1 MKLKAV
7 NIQNFRSI
15 QEVTLE
21 ECGDFNVIV
30 GKNNV
35 GKSNILYAISFFFNF
50 LKALTKGNDPDYKFL
65 GIPTSFSSLDFH
77 QKLVEIPIKI
87 TMFFQ
92 LSLDEKNSLIGE
104 RIKSVKH
111 FRDID
116 EFDSELSLALVLE
129 IKNYLEEDVSE
140 FFPPGPFTYV
150 KKVVLCK
157 SDCSTVQEDT
167 IIDTIFEVNTREQQI
182 FFPGYVF
189 NLIKEICETKF
200 LYLAERREPMGK
212 CEAEQLLN
220 LKIKRESSKKFHAVR
235 EIVTTLLDV
244 DIDAFQADKTS
255 SGEGSEA
262 ELDVDG
268 FLAQVNGTGIC
279 EALRLILEYELKQ
292 PDILLVEEPEIHLH
306 PALETI
312 MMRYLKSIG
321 KKCQIFI
328 TTHSTNFLDTT
339 EMRNVY
345 LTSREGR
352 EGSTDIQL
360 INREEAEES
369 IPQELGIRL
378 SSLFMYDRLVFVEG
392 RIDEDVIRNWAFI
405 CGVNLVQAS
414 VGFIHMD
421 GVRNFT
427 HYARKNTIEFLCK
440 RRVSVFFMIDRD
452 EKEHDDIEKLF
463 EQLGDRKRLR
473 ILNKRQLENYLLCP
487 RAIVEF
493 IKEKYRLGEEWQKNV
508 DLTEIEKAID
518 RCADKLKDVA
528 IKNRVE
534 KEVDD
539 IIYSRP
545 NAKSDPTIP
554 WVERLKNKVTNQN
567 QKLTELLEDNLEK
580 IIQEKTTLVETKWK
594 DSKLDIVPG
603 DKLLEDLCESL
614 GRQFNKKTDSAK
626 LASHMKKNEI
636 DLEIREILEIF
647 TS

>member
-15 QEVTLE
+15 QRVTLE
-21 ECGDFNVIV
+21 ECGDFNVII

-35 GKSNILYAISFFFNF
+35 DKSNILYAINFFFNF
-50 LKALTKGNDPDYKFL
+50 LKLLTKGDEYDYQFV
-65 GIPTSFSSLDFH
+65 GTPVDFNSLDFH
-77 QKLVEIPIKI
+77 QKLVETPIEI

-92 LSLDEKNSLIGE
+92 LSLDEKNSLIGQ
-104 RIKSVKH
+104 RMQSIIH
-111 FRDID
+111 IPNNLDG
-116 EFDSELSLALVLE
+116 FDSKLSLALVLE
-129 IKNYLEEDVSE
+129 TKSYLEESE
-140 FFPPGPFTYV
+140 YFPPGPFAYV
-150 KKVVLCK
+150 KKIVLCK
-157 SDCSTVQEDT
+157 SGCSIVQEDT
-167 IIDTIFEVNTREQQI
+167 IVDTIFEVSSMEERGA
-182 FFPGYVF
+182 FFSGYVF
-189 NLIKEICETKF
+189 NLIKEICETKI
-200 LYLAERREPMGK
+200 LYLAERREPIGK

-220 LKIKRESSKKFHAVR
+220 LKIKRESSKKFRAVR
-235 EIVTTLLDV
+235 EVVTNLLDV

-345 LTSREGR
+345 LTSREGH

-493 IKEKYRLGEEWQKNV
+493 IKEKYRLGEKGQKNV

-518 RCADKLKDVA
+518 RCADKLKEVA

-539 IIYSRP
+539 IIYFRP
-545 NAKSDPTIP
+545 NAKSDSTIP

-636 DLEIREILEIF
+636 DLEIREILKIF